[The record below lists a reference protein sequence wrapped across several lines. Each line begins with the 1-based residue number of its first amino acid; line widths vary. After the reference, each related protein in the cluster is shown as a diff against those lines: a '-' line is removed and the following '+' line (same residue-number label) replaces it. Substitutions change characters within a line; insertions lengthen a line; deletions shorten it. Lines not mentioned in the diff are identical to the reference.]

1 MNIQIKEVNEFNRQE
16 ILKLRVKDTQVGYI
30 ESVEECL
37 QESEE
42 VSLWRP
48 VGLYR
53 DELLIGFAMYGLW
66 QENGEE
72 RVWLDRF
79 LIAADYQGQGLGKQ
93 SLNCLLKHIFDEY
106 QCQYIYLSLY
116 DDNQC
121 AFDLYRKFAFVVN
134 GEKDIHGET
143 VMIKKRINQ

>member
-79 LIAADYQGQGLGKQ
+79 LIAAD
-93 SLNCLLKHIFDEY
+93 
-106 QCQYIYLSLY
+106 
-116 DDNQC
+116 
-121 AFDLYRKFAFVVN
+121 
-134 GEKDIHGET
+134 
-143 VMIKKRINQ
+143 